1 MASPHALHQL
11 YQYRKSISTKPYA
24 SRGKNVVRCEFCQLE
39 QKRCTCE
46 HRQLLHSNLAFLL
59 IMYDDEVLKPS
70 NSGRLI
76 ADLIPDTHGYIWSR
90 TEPEPAMLALLNNPE
105 YQPFVIFPDEY
116 ACEGQP
122 VLNDLSVEC
131 LPADKKPLFILLDGS
146 WREAKKMYRKS
157 PYLHHLPL
165 LSFSPTAVAKYGL
178 RKGSRDFQLG
188 TAEVA
193 TLVLAASG
201 ESANAHSLNAWFEL
215 FIEASRYGKNATR
228 HDFLRPLDELRDN
241 FIASL

>member
-1 MASPHALHQL
+1 
-11 YQYRKSISTKPYA
+11 
-24 SRGKNVVRCEFCQLE
+24 
-39 QKRCTCE
+39 
-46 HRQLLHSNLAFLL
+46 
-59 IMYDDEVLKPS
+59 
-70 NSGRLI
+70 
-76 ADLIPDTHGYIWSR
+76 
-90 TEPEPAMLALLNNPE
+90 
-105 YQPFVIFPDEY
+105 
-116 ACEGQP
+116 
-122 VLNDLSVEC
+122 VEC

-157 PYLHHLPL
+157 PYLHHLPV

-201 ESANAHSLNAWFEL
+201 EANNAHSLNAWFEL
-215 FIEASRYGKNATR
+215 FIETSRYGKNATR